1 MPYARGVVER
11 AMTIQEVILRAIA
24 GQLTWLQAADIL
36 GRSPRSIRRLRW
48 TLEHEGYEGLFD
60 RRQQTPSPKRA
71 PVAEVQRV
79 LALYR
84 DRYQGFNVRHFHQLA
99 CREHGVGFCHAFVK
113 KALQMA
119 GLVPTHQ
126 PRGRHRRRREPRPC
140 YGELLHLDGSR
151 HRWLALTP
159 DRWSTLLAGVDDATK
174 QLLYAELH
182 DGGESVA
189 AIMTALRT
197 VLERDGLPLA
207 LYTDRAHWAVHP
219 PTSGSAPDRRHPPQ
233 VGRALARLGIE
244 HILGY
249 SPQARGRSER
259 VNRTLQDRLVNELRV
274 AGITTV
280 AAANRYLR
288 DQFLPAFNTELGRT
302 PAEATPAFVPLGRV
316 DLDQILCVEADR
328 VVGRDNVVTADGVP
342 LQVAS
347 SPGAA
352 PAPVCASSCAATST
366 AIIRSGMAP
375 VVSGGT
381 TSTGVYCGPPDGR
394 GCSPE
399 RSNHGVK
406 QLRSDHVSTT
416 AEYAIAPIARLANGH
431 DLARSG
437 RYWKSIGP
445 TKTQLT
451 ALPFSAPRPSAPS
464 SCPASY
470 RKAPPRPRGQ
480 GSHEGL
486 LAVTNLLQS
495 ADQNLSASG
504 PEINSGVCLR
514 NRQRCNAS
522 AGNRMARVW

>member
-1 MPYARGVVER
+1 MPYPRGVVER
-11 AMTIQEVILRAIA
+11 AMKVQEVIVRALA
-24 GQLTWLQAADIL
+24 GKLTWLQAADIL

-48 TLEHEGYEGLFD
+48 KLEHEGYEGLFD
-60 RRQQTPSPKRA
+60 RRRQTPSPKRA
-71 PVAEVQRV
+71 PVAEVQRG

-84 DRYQGFNVRHFHQLA
+84 ERYQGFNVRHFHQLA
-99 CREHGVGFCHAFVK
+99 RRHHDVRFCYAFVK

-119 GLVPTHQ
+119 GLVPPHQ

-159 DRWSTLLAGVDDATK
+159 DRWSTLLAGVDDATQ

-189 AIMTALRT
+189 ALMTALRT

-219 PTSGSAPDRRHPPQ
+219 PTSGSAPERRHPPQ

-259 VNRTLQDRLVNELRV
+259 VNRTLQDRLVNELGV

-288 DQFLPAFNTELGRT
+288 DQFLPAFNTEFGRP

-342 LQVAS
+342 LQVAKQ
-347 SPGAA
+347 PGRRT
-352 PAPVCASSCAATST
+352 CA
-366 AIIRSGMAP
+366 G
-375 VVSGGT
+375 
-381 TSTGVYCGPPDGR
+381 
-394 GCSPE
+394 
-399 RSNHGVK
+399 
-406 QLRSDHVSTT
+406 LRVLVRRH
-416 AEYAIAPIARLANGH
+416 LNGH
-431 DLARSG
+431 HSLWYGTRCLG
-437 RYWKSIGP
+437 RYDDRG
-445 TKTQLT
+445 
-451 ALPFSAPRPSAPS
+451 RP
-464 SCPASY
+464 
-470 RKAPPRPRGQ
+470 
-480 GSHEGL
+480 
-486 LAVTNLLQS
+486 
-495 ADQNLSASG
+495 
-504 PEINSGVCLR
+504 LR
-514 NRQRCNAS
+514 A
-522 AGNRMARVW
+522 A